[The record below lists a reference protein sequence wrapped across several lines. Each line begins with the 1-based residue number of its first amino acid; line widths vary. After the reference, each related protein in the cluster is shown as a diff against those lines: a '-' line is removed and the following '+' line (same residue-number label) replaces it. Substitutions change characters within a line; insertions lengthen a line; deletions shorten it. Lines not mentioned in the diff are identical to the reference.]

1 MVQEHLPGEQPQQHE
16 GVEDSEMAEE
26 NAENQCQIEEEIKDE
41 WSDDDAEAE
50 DGWASDDPLDDK
62 PEQS

>member
-1 MVQEHLPGEQPQQHE
+1 
-16 GVEDSEMAEE
+16 MAEE
-26 NAENQCQIEEEIKDE
+26 NDDNEPCQIEEEIKDE

-50 DGWASDDPLDDK
+50 DGWASDDPPEDK